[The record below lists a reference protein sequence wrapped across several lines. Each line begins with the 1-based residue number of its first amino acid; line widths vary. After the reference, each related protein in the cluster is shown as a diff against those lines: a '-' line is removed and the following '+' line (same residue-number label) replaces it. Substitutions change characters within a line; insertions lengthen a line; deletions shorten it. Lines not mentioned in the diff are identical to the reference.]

1 MKFIHAVIY
10 DKTEYENL
18 REYGVD
24 FENWDEITDGDYVVH
39 CLYDVENEKIL
50 IHEDNTHQ
58 PVETII
64 ETFLEGIE
72 YGNSINVGG
81 IMIPNKTN
89 EVTKA
94 YIIVNKDQ
102 SSYSSDAVRP
112 HFINKTYVEVED

>member
-1 MKFIHAVIY
+1 MKFIHAVVF

-24 FENWDEITDGDYVVH
+24 FESWGEITDGDYIVH

-50 IHEDNTHQ
+50 VQEDNTHQ

-64 ETFLEGIE
+64 ETFLKGIE

-81 IMIPNKTN
+81 IMIPNEAN